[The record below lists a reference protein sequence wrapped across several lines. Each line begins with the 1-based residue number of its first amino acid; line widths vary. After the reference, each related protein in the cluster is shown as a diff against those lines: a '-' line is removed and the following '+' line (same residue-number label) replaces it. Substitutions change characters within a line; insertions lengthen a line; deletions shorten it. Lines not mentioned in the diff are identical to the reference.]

1 MRILR
6 IAHAS
11 LTPHLRERERALV
24 RAFPDVD
31 LEVVTTARWREA
43 EVEVEAAPDDLFPVT
58 QARPHL
64 SKHIQLFAY
73 DPRPIIQAMRRHQ
86 PELIDLNAE
95 PYSVACAEVLTL
107 RKWFA
112 PRAHVVLATNQNI
125 FHRYPPPFA
134 WLERRALNQAAA
146 VYCCSETVRE
156 LIRAKGFDKAACVIP
171 FGVNLDTY
179 SPRDDAH
186 GQTAE
191 GPTIG
196 FVGRMLPAKGLMIL
210 AEALA
215 TLSSERWRLLIV
227 GDGPERK
234 AFEQKLAE
242 LNLLN
247 RTTFT
252 GAVHYS
258 EMPQF
263 FRQMDVLVVPTQTT
277 GRVREQF
284 GRVIVEGMASG
295 VPIVGSTCG
304 AIPEVIGDAGLIV
317 PEGDAEA
324 LARAVRRLISDE
336 ALRRRLARAG
346 RERAELSYSW
356 DCVAHGMHELFR
368 HVLKG
373 TAASDFSQ
381 RIEVAA

>member
-31 LEVVTTARWREA
+31 LEVITTVKWREA

-58 QARPHL
+58 KARPHL

-73 DPRPIIQAMRRHQ
+73 DPRPIIQALRRHQ
-86 PELIDLNAE
+86 PELIDLNSE
-95 PYSVACAEVLTL
+95 PYSVSCAEVLTL
-107 RKWFA
+107 RNWFA

-125 FHRYPPPFA
+125 FHRYPPPFS

-146 VYCCSETVRE
+146 AYCCSETVRE
-156 LIRAKGFDKAACVIP
+156 LIRAKGFDKSASVIP
-171 FGVNLDTY
+171 FGVNLATY
-179 SPRDDAH
+179 TPRDEANA
-186 GQTAE
+186 QTAD

-196 FVGRMLPAKGLMIL
+196 FVGRMLPAKGLKIL

-215 TLSSERWRLLIV
+215 KLSPERWNLIV
-227 GDGPERK
+227 VGAGPERK

-242 LNLLN
+242 LNLLG
-247 RTTFT
+247 RTRFT
-252 GAVHYS
+252 GAVHYD
-258 EMPQF
+258 EMPQL

-277 GRVREQF
+277 ARVREQF

-295 VPIVGSTCG
+295 VAVVGSTCG

-317 PEGDAEA
+317 PEGDVDA
-324 LARAVRRLISDE
+324 LSLALRQLISDE
-336 ALRRRLARAG
+336 AFRRSLARAG
-346 RERAELSYSW
+346 RERAEQSYSW
-356 DCVAHGMHELFR
+356 DSVANGMYELFR

-373 TAASDFSQ
+373 TAASDLSQ
-381 RIEVAA
+381 RIEVTA